1 MLTAPILVI
10 TDHTGSVTEGF
21 TLTGPSMQLL
31 TLARTLTSGEI
42 HAIALNPA
50 PDLAALGTYGVTH
63 VYSPEFSGN
72 SPRVASVVAD
82 CTLAVLAASGAQYA
96 AILNVS
102 NYRGREVAG
111 ILAAKLGSGAAVDVT
126 SCQVVDGQ
134 IEAAKTILAGTWS
147 STFKVT
153 RGTPIISLR
162 ASAVEAMP
170 AAHATNPEVT
180 VVPVDFCVASLA
192 VKVLS
197 SNEQGNDGRV
207 SLTEA
212 PVVVV
217 GGRGTDG
224 DFTLVEEL
232 ADTIGAGVGATR
244 VACDEGWIDRSAQV
258 GQTGV
263 TIAPR
268 VYIGLGVSG
277 AIHHTCGI
285 QASQKIVAVCDDPDA
300 PIFELT
306 DFGVVG
312 DINEVIPQALE
323 ILKNR

>member
-1 MLTAPILVI
+1 MLNAPILVI
-10 TDHTGSVTEGF
+10 TDHTGSETEGF
-21 TLTGPSMQLL
+21 KLTGPSAQLL
-31 TLARTLTSGEI
+31 TLARSLTTAEI
-42 HAIALNPA
+42 HALALNPA
-50 PDLAALGTYGVTH
+50 PDLTALGKYGVTQ
-63 VYSPEFSGN
+63 VYSPEFAGL

-82 CTLAVLAASGAQYA
+82 CALAVLTASSAPYA

-126 SCQVVDGQ
+126 ACQIVDGS
-134 IEAAKTILAGTWS
+134 IEASKTILAGTWS

-162 ASAVEAMP
+162 ASAVEALP
-170 AAHATNPEVT
+170 AENPTSPAVT
-180 VVPVDFCVASLA
+180 TIPVEFSPASKT
-192 VKVLS
+192 VKVIAS
-197 SNEQGNDGRV
+197 TEQGGDGRI

-232 ADTIGAGVGATR
+232 ADTLGAGVGATR
-244 VACDEGWIDRSAQV
+244 VACDEGWIDRTAQV

-268 VYIGLGVSG
+268 IYIGLGVSG

-285 QASQKIVAVCDDPDA
+285 QASQKIVAICDDPDA

-306 DFGVVG
+306 DFGIVG